1 MPLFTIGMK
10 IIFLKDVPKLGKK
23 DDVKEMNDG
32 YVRNFLLPRKLVEI
46 ATPAALT
53 KLNERKA
60 IRDTDHA
67 FHQARMETTAK
78 ALDGLKIN
86 LDALAN
92 EKGVLFKAITYHDV
106 APLFEKASGVIIP
119 EDVFHD
125 VHIKSTGEHLLSVN
139 VGSRTVH
146 CTLIVNKK

>member
-1 MPLFTIGMK
+1 MQ

-23 DDVKEMNDG
+23 DEVKTMNDG

-46 ATPAALT
+46 ATPSALS
-53 KLNERKA
+53 KLAERKA
-60 IRDTDHA
+60 SRDTDHA
-67 FHQARMETTAK
+67 FHLAKMETTAK
-78 ALDGLKIN
+78 ALDGIKAEIN
-86 LDALAN
+86 ALAN

-125 VHIKSTGEHLLSVN
+125 VHIKSIGEHLLSVN
-139 VGSRTVH
+139 IGNKIVH
-146 CTLIVNKK
+146 CTLVINKK